1 MRKKTLIVMVKEP
14 LPGRVKSR
22 LGRDIGMTTAAWW
35 FRNQVKDM
43 LRRLQDPRW
52 ELVLAVTP
60 DYAGLK
66 SRVWPN
72 KHRRLKQGGG
82 DLGARMARV
91 LASVPH
97 GPVCVIGAD
106 IPGVTKMHIAKAFA
120 VLGHRE
126 SVLGPSPDGGYW
138 LIGLKNARP
147 APATIFKHVKWS
159 SEYALKD
166 TLVSLGELSVG
177 FVDELS
183 DVDTLDDLRMTA
195 RGARAT

>member
-120 VLGHRE
+120 VLKRTLKSE
-126 SVLGPSPDGGYW
+126 SLSKGVKSGIACIVSNSP
-138 LIGLKNARP
+138 KTSVTFER
-147 APATIFKHVKWS
+147 
-159 SEYALKD
+159 
-166 TLVSLGELSVG
+166 TLES
-177 FVDELS
+177 
-183 DVDTLDDLRMTA
+183 
-195 RGARAT
+195 